1 MSVNTLTFEQS
12 AAFLE
17 DMYSEAMG
25 GEATI
30 NVVDTGTF
38 TTVGT
43 TLLQLGYDPVTSA
56 ISQVLD
62 KSVYSIRPYSM
73 KFRSIN
79 VDESKWGAVVRK
91 INYLDSDLDAKD
103 NRLELVDGQSID
115 MYKVKKPKVLQT
127 NFYGATQYSDHI
139 TIFKDQ
145 LDSAMKDAAEFG
157 RFMAGV
163 MQNIADKLTQIAEG
177 EARGILANFI
187 TGKTLCDS
195 DSVINV
201 LQAYYDA
208 TGVEL
213 SVDTMYNETN
223 YAPFVRWLYSFVND
237 ITDFM
242 SERSYKYHA
251 NIEGK
256 EIPRHTPAKF
266 LRAYMSATVVNKT
279 ASEVLATVFNPD
291 KLNMIDFEKVTYW
304 QNINDPYTVKA
315 TPAYFDTSTGEVAE
329 AEAAVTVSNILG
341 VLFDEEALGMTRRST
356 WTAATPFNAD
366 GGYSNIF
373 YHFTQST
380 WNDFTEN
387 GVILY
392 AGEVSTS

>member
-1 MSVNTLTFEQS
+1 MSVNSLTFEQS

-17 DMYSEAMG
+17 DMYAEAMG
-25 GEATI
+25 GESTI

-43 TLLQLGYDPVTSA
+43 TLLQLGYDPVCSA

-62 KSVYSIRPYSM
+62 RSIYSIRPYSM

-79 VDESKWGAVVRK
+79 VDESKWGAIVRK

-163 MQNIADKLTQIAEG
+163 MQNVADKLTQIAEG

-251 NIEGK
+251 NIVGK

-291 KLNMIDFEKVTYW
+291 KLKMIEFEKVTYW

-315 TPAYFDTSTGEVAE
+315 TPAYLDTTTGEVADASE
-329 AEAAVTVSNILG
+329 AVTVSNIIG

-356 WTAATPFNAD
+356 WTASSGFNAD
-366 GGYSNIF
+366 GGYSNLF

-387 GVILY
+387 GVVLY

>member
-1 MSVNTLTFEQS
+1 MSVNSLTFEQS

-17 DMYSEAMG
+17 DMYAEAMG

-43 TLLQLGYDPVTSA
+43 TLLQLGYDPVCSA

-62 KSVYSIRPYSM
+62 RSVYSIRPYSM

-79 VDESKWGAVVRK
+79 VDESKWGAIVRK

-163 MQNIADKLTQIAEG
+163 MQNIADKLTQIAEA

-251 NIEGK
+251 NIVGK

-291 KLNMIDFEKVTYW
+291 KLKMIEFEKVTYW
-304 QNINDPYTVKA
+304 QNINDPYTVKS
-315 TPAYFDTSTGEVAE
+315 TPAYLDTTTGEVADASE
-329 AEAAVTVSNILG
+329 AVTVSNIIG

-356 WTAATPFNAD
+356 WTASSGFNAD
-366 GGYSNIF
+366 GGYSNLF

>member
-1 MSVNTLTFEQS
+1 MSVNSLTFEQS

-17 DMYSEAMG
+17 DMYSEAIG
-25 GEATI
+25 KEGTI
-30 NVVDTGTF
+30 KVENTADF

-43 TLLQLGYDPVTSA
+43 TLLQLGYDVVCNA
-56 ISQVLD
+56 ISMVLD
-62 KSVYSIRPYSM
+62 KSIYSVRPYSM
-73 KFRSIN
+73 KFRAIN

-91 INYLDSDLDAKD
+91 INYLDSDLDATD
-103 NRLELVDGQSID
+103 NRLELVDGESVD
-115 MYKVKKPKVLQT
+115 MYKVKKPKMLQT
-127 NFYGATQYSDHI
+127 NFYGATVYSDHV

-145 LDSAMKDAAEFG
+145 MDACMKDASDFG
-157 RFMAGV
+157 RWMAGV
-163 MQNIADKLTQIAEG
+163 MQNVADKLTQIAEG

-195 DSVINV
+195 DNVINV
-201 LQAYYDA
+201 LQKYYDE

-213 SVDTMYNETN
+213 SPATMYAPDNF
-223 YAPFVRWLYSFVND
+223 APFMRWFYSFVND
-237 ITDFM
+237 LTDFM
-242 SERSYKYHA
+242 SDRSFDYHA
-251 NIEGK
+251 NLTGK

-279 ASEVLATVFNPD
+279 ASQVLATTFNAD
-291 KLNMIDFEKVTYW
+291 KLKMIEWEKVTFW
-304 QNINDPYTVKA
+304 QNRKDPYKVSA
-315 TPAYFDTSTGEVAE
+315 TPAYFDTTTGEVAE
-329 AEAAVTVSNILG
+329 ATEAVTVSNILG

-366 GGYSNIF
+366 GGYSNIY

-387 GVILY
+387 GVVLY
-392 AGEVSTS
+392 AGDVSTS